1 MIILSSTIMKKRSLL
16 YRIITCIVAGLV
28 TAALW
33 LLISRSAENPLVPKA
48 IILTLVAISL
58 LSIIIFPFIWQ
69 YLQSRKAEIDDK
81 INAWLYAII
90 RYAVALDIAIFGW
103 KKYFHL
109 QFNVDDKIASQP
121 MNQQSG
127 EVLTWFYFGHSHI
140 FGCIVASLQILGGA
154 LLLFR
159 KTWLLGA
166 IILFAL
172 MLNITSINIFYQ
184 MNAGALSQSVIMTIG
199 LIYLIWIDYDR
210 LVEFFFKTRSNI
222 LSVSSVKPSTKTIL
236 RIAGIVLPVIYTWY
250 QATHG

>member
-1 MIILSSTIMKKRSLL
+1 MKKRSFL
-16 YRIITCIVAGLV
+16 YRVITSIIAGLV

-33 LLISRSAENPLVPKA
+33 LLIGRSAEDPLVPKV
-48 IILTLVAISL
+48 IILTLVVASL
-58 LSIIIFPFIWQ
+58 LSIIVFPFIWQ
-69 YLQSRKAEIDDK
+69 YLQSKKAEVGDK

-90 RYAVALDIAIFGW
+90 RYAIALDLAIFGW

-127 EVLTWFYFGHSHI
+127 EILTWFYFGHSHV
-140 FGCIVASLQILGGA
+140 FGCVVASLQILGA
-154 LLLFR
+154 TMLLFR

-166 IILFAL
+166 IILFTL

-199 LIYLIWIDYDR
+199 LIYLIGIDYDR
-210 LVEFFFKTRSNI
+210 LAEFFFKAQSNI
-222 LSVSSVKPSTKTIL
+222 LSVSSVKLSTKTIL
-236 RIAGIVLPVIYTWY
+236 RLVGITFPVLYTWY
-250 QATHG
+250 QATH